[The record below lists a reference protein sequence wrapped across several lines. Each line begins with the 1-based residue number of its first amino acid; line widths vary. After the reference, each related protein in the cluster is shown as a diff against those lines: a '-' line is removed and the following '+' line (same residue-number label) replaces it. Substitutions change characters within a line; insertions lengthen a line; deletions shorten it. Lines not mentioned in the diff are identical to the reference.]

1 MDFETFLD
9 SLFAFIKNGDNAYFV
24 IYALLTCVL
33 TQAFKKLFVNK
44 VKVDILH
51 KFDFAVLLPFVFGA
65 VFSVVNE
72 FCVKGVKVFDFTL
85 IVNLAVNCA
94 AIGALAAAMFRFVSS
109 LSGKSLN
116 KLLSDDV
123 FAVFYSQLLYFG
135 EARSM
140 LVNKKL
146 SLQDFL
152 AQVKLVSSNALSIYQ
167 SDESEDVKRQKLARL
182 LSGIVDENSVNAC
195 VNSLNKALINY
206 VSTQS
211 AETKKSE

>member
-1 MDFETFLD
+1 
-9 SLFAFIKNGDNAYFV
+9 
-24 IYALLTCVL
+24 
-33 TQAFKKLFVNK
+33 
-44 VKVDILH
+44 
-51 KFDFAVLLPFVFGA
+51 
-65 VFSVVNE
+65 
-72 FCVKGVKVFDFTL
+72 
-85 IVNLAVNCA
+85 
-94 AIGALAAAMFRFVSS
+94 
-109 LSGKSLN
+109 
-116 KLLSDDV
+116 
-123 FAVFYSQLLYFG
+123 
-135 EARSM
+135 M